1 MPLLIYGAELDD
13 EDDEITIDN
22 FAEKIDPRS
31 WEEFMPKGVSKQK
44 FNAFKKYYDP
54 DIFCAAGK
62 RIRAMAKAA
71 DKLSVEERIGRIT
84 DIFSTF
90 RNPDKETVLTPWRVV
105 NMHLGDCLGGY
116 CFYDKEYEHTLDE
129 PRFIDHGK
137 VTAEVF
143 TSDARILEI
152 NSKSGLYPLYMAY
165 GIYRARLKDSTISA
179 DTLEEQQAVWDK
191 VVAENIFVVCKT
203 PMAKSITK
211 RTLVGFRKA
220 KTNMYAPGDLVNKI
234 KNQPELF
241 IKKVHDLA
249 GDNMKFNAVVG
260 NPPYQEVVEQKE
272 SSNGQKVSIS
282 IFQYFQMIS
291 ERLGKYTSLIYPGAR
306 WIHRSGKGLE
316 KFGLAQIN
324 DCHLMMLEFF
334 PYSTDV
340 FKDVAI
346 ADGLSIVLKDMDK
359 TENGFTYRYS
369 KESKVIS
376 IHADNPGEDLF
387 PLNPNDDEIV
397 RKLDRAIKKYGCLH
411 DSVLPRS
418 LFGIESDFV
427 EKNPSLVREYNDG
440 DYFNPNTEIKL
451 FTNDKAGKSG
461 RARWYVVN
469 KNIISSGMEHLGRW
483 KVIVSSAN
491 AGGQKR
497 SNQIAVIDN
506 HSAFGRSRV
515 ALKTFETEK
524 EARNFFK
531 YATSEII
538 RFAFLMTDESL
549 TSLAKKVPDLI
560 DYTANNGLIDYN
572 EDVNMQLYKLFNI
585 DDVQRQYIKEV
596 LTLKL

>member
-1 MPLLIYGAELDD
+1 
-13 EDDEITIDN
+13 
-22 FAEKIDPRS
+22 
-31 WEEFMPKGVSKQK
+31 
-44 FNAFKKYYDP
+44 
-54 DIFCAAGK
+54 
-62 RIRAMAKAA
+62 
-71 DKLSVEERIGRIT
+71 
-84 DIFSTF
+84 
-90 RNPDKETVLTPWRVV
+90 
-105 NMHLGDCLGGY
+105 
-116 CFYDKEYEHTLDE
+116 
-129 PRFIDHGK
+129 
-137 VTAEVF
+137 
-143 TSDARILEI
+143 
-152 NSKSGLYPLYMAY
+152 MAY

-220 KTNMYAPGDLVNKI
+220 KTNMYAPEDLINKI

-241 IKKVHDLA
+241 IKKVYDLV
-249 GDNMKFNAVVG
+249 GKEMKFNAVVG
-260 NPPYQEVVEQKE
+260 NPPYQEVVAQKE
-272 SSNGQKVSIS
+272 TDNGQKRSSS
-282 IFQYFQMIS
+282 IFQYFQEIS
-291 ERLGKYTSLIYPGAR
+291 ERLGRYTSLIYPGAR
-306 WIHRSGKGLE
+306 WIHRSGKGLD
-316 KFGLAQIN
+316 KFGLVQIN
-324 DCHLMMLEFF
+324 DNHLALLEFF
-334 PYSTDV
+334 PCSTDI

-346 ADGLSIVLKDMDK
+346 ADGLSIVLKDMNK
-359 TENGFTYRYS
+359 TQSGFKYVYS
-369 KESKVIS
+369 KNGNKIEIDASC
-376 IHADNPGEDLF
+376 PGNTLF
-387 PLNPNDDEIV
+387 SLNPRDVEIVKKLDEI
-397 RKLDRAIKKYGCLH
+397 ISKYACLH
-411 DSVLPRS
+411 DSVLS
-418 LFGIESDFV
+418 QKLFGIESDFV

-440 DYFNPNTEIKL
+440 DYFNPDTEIKL

-469 KNIISSGMEHLGRW
+469 KNTISSGIEHLERW

-497 SNQIAVIDN
+497 SNQIAIIDN

-560 DYTANNGLIDYN
+560 DYTDNNGLIDYN
-572 EDVNMQLYKLFNI
+572 EDVNAQLYKLFEI
-585 DDVQRQYIKEV
+585 DSRNQQYIKEILSSRV
-596 LTLKL
+596 

>member
-1 MPLLIYGAELDD
+1 M
-13 EDDEITIDN
+13 
-22 FAEKIDPRS
+22 
-31 WEEFMPKGVSKQK
+31 
-44 FNAFKKYYDP
+44 
-54 DIFCAAGK
+54 C
-62 RIRAMAKAA
+62 IR
-71 DKLSVEERIGRIT
+71 DS
-84 DIFSTF
+84 
-90 RNPDKETVLTPWRVV
+90 
-105 NMHLGDCLGGY
+105 LGGY
-116 CFYDKEYEHTLDE
+116 CFFDKEYEHTLDE

-165 GIYRARLKDSTISA
+165 GIYRTRLKDSTISA

-211 RTLVGFRKA
+211 RTLVGFRGT
-220 KTNMYAPGDLVNKI
+220 KTNMYAPDDLVNKI

-282 IFQYFQMIS
+282 IFQYFQVIS

-359 TENGFTYRYS
+359 TEKGFTYRYS

-397 RKLDRAIKKYGCLH
+397 RKLDNAIKKCGCLH

-427 EKNPSLVREYNDG
+427 EKNPSFVREYNDG
-440 DYFNPNTEIKL
+440 DYFNPDTEIKL

-461 RARWYVVN
+461 RARWYVAN
-469 KNIISSGMEHLGRW
+469 KDVISSGKEYLGQW

-497 SNQIAVIDN
+497 NNQIAVIDN

-515 ALKTFETEK
+515 ALKTFGTEK

-531 YATSEII
+531 YATSEVI

-549 TSLAKKVPDLI
+549 TSLAKKVPDLL
-560 DYTANNGLIDYN
+560 DYTDNNGLIDYN
-572 EDVNMQLYKLFNI
+572 GDVNVQLYKLFDI
-585 DDVQRQYIKEV
+585 DDAQQQYIKEV
-596 LTLKL
+596 LSTQNNQYP

>member
-1 MPLLIYGAELDD
+1 MPLLIYGAELDNED
-13 EDDEITIDN
+13 EEITIDN

-54 DIFCAAGK
+54 DIFRAAGK

-116 CFYDKEYEHTLDE
+116 CFFDKDYEHTIDE
-129 PRFIDHGK
+129 PRFIEHGK
-137 VTAEVF
+137 VTEEVF
-143 TSDARILEI
+143 TPDSRILEI

-165 GIYRARLKDSTISA
+165 GIYRSRLKDSTISA
-179 DTLEEQQAVWDK
+179 DTLKEQQAVWDK
-191 VVAENIFVVCKT
+191 VVGENIFVVCKT

-211 RTLVGFRKA
+211 RTLVGFRGT
-220 KTNMYAPGDLVNKI
+220 KTNMYAPDDLINKI

-249 GDNMKFNAVVG
+249 GDNMRFNAVVG
-260 NPPYQEVVEQKE
+260 NPPYQEVVAQKDTD
-272 SSNGQKVSIS
+272 NGQKRSSS

-291 ERLGKYTSLIYPGAR
+291 EKIGKYTSLIYPGAR

-316 KFGLAQIN
+316 KFGLAQMN
-324 DCHLMMLEFF
+324 DPHLAMLEFF
-334 PYSTDV
+334 PQSTDV

-346 ADGLSIVLKDMDK
+346 ADGLSIVLKDMGK
-359 TENGFTYRYS
+359 REKGFIYRYS
-369 KESKVIS
+369 KEGKAIT

-397 RKLDRAIKKYGCLH
+397 RKLDKVIKENGCLH
-411 DSVLPRS
+411 DAVLS
-418 LFGIESDFV
+418 QKLFGIESDFV
-427 EKNPSLVREYNDG
+427 EKNPSLVREYNEG
-440 DYFNPNTEIKL
+440 DTFNPNTEIKL

-461 RARWYVVN
+461 RARWYVAS
-469 KNIISSGMEHLGRW
+469 KNVISSGTEYLGRW

-524 EARNFFK
+524 EAHNFFK

-549 TSLAKKVPDLI
+549 TSLAKKVPDLLN
-560 DYTANNGLIDYN
+560 YTDSNGLINYN
-572 EDVNMQLYKLFNI
+572 EDVNMQLYRLFGI
-585 DDVQRQYIKEV
+585 ADTQRQYIKKV
-596 LTLKL
+596 LSTKK

>member
-1 MPLLIYGAELDD
+1 
-13 EDDEITIDN
+13 
-22 FAEKIDPRS
+22 
-31 WEEFMPKGVSKQK
+31 MPKGVSKQK

>member
-1 MPLLIYGAELDD
+1 
-13 EDDEITIDN
+13 
-22 FAEKIDPRS
+22 
-31 WEEFMPKGVSKQK
+31 MPKGVSKQK

-54 DIFCAAGK
+54 DIFRAAGK
-62 RIRAMAKAA
+62 RIRAMARAA

-84 DIFSTF
+84 NIFSTF

-116 CFYDKEYEHTLDE
+116 CFFDKEYEHTLNE

-137 VTAEVF
+137 VTEEVF
-143 TSDARILEI
+143 TPNSRILEI

-165 GIYRARLKDSTISA
+165 SVYRARLKDSTISV

-191 VVAENIFVVCKT
+191 TVAENIFVVCKT

-211 RTLVGFRKA
+211 RTLVGFCGT
-220 KTNMYAPGDLVNKI
+220 KTNMYAPDDLINKI

-249 GDNMKFNAVVG
+249 GDNMRFNAVVG
-260 NPPYQEVVEQKE
+260 NPPYQEVVAQKDTD
-272 SSNGQKVSIS
+272 NGQKRSSS

-291 ERLGKYTSLIYPGAR
+291 EKVGKYTSLIYPGAR

-316 KFGLAQIN
+316 KFGLAQMN
-324 DCHLMMLEFF
+324 DPHLAMLEFF
-334 PYSTDV
+334 PQSTDI

-359 TENGFTYRYS
+359 REKGFIYRYS
-369 KESKVIS
+369 KEGKTIT
-376 IHADNPGEDLF
+376 IRADNPDEELF

-397 RKLDRAIKKYGCLH
+397 RKLDKVIKEHGCLH
-411 DSVLPRS
+411 DAVLS
-418 LFGIESDFV
+418 QKLFGIESDFV
-427 EKNPSLVREYNDG
+427 EKNPALVREYNDG
-440 DYFNPNTEIKL
+440 DTFNPDTEIKL

-461 RARWYVVN
+461 RARWYVASKSV
-469 KNIISSGMEHLGRW
+469 ISSGKEYLGRW

-497 SNQIAVIDN
+497 SNQIAVVDN

-549 TSLAKKVPDLI
+549 TSLAKKVPDLL
-560 DYTANNGLIDYN
+560 DYTDNNDLIDYN
-572 EDVNMQLYKLFNI
+572 GNVNGQLYKLFGI
-585 DDVQRQYIKEV
+585 DDAQQQYIKEV
-596 LTLKL
+596 LSTKNN